1 MAKKEASDLHL
12 KPMRPPLLRI
22 KGKLIPLNTE
32 PLQPKDLEDMLR
44 EILTPAQLHRL
55 EQNQSVDLGYG
66 LHGVG
71 LSLIASDVVRYRP
84 LVILSALGYLAFGI
98 VFLFIDT
105 GLGMPALWV
114 VGNNGSA
121 MLVGA
126 LLLGLVWAQWRHE
139 MRL

>member
-1 MAKKEASDLHL
+1 MQAGHEWLGMGPMPTDPVFEAV
-12 KPMRPPLLRI
+12 MR
-22 KGKLIPLNTE
+22 
-32 PLQPKDLEDMLR
+32 QV
-44 EILTPAQLHRL
+44 
-55 EQNQSVDLGYG
+55 SFSYG

-71 LSLIASDVVRYRP
+71 LLLIASDVARYRP

>member
-1 MAKKEASDLHL
+1 MNTLRLQAWVLGLVGFVELFAFPAAVMPVSWMQAGHEWLGTGPMPTDPVFEAV
-12 KPMRPPLLRI
+12 MR
-22 KGKLIPLNTE
+22 
-32 PLQPKDLEDMLR
+32 QV
-44 EILTPAQLHRL
+44 
-55 EQNQSVDLGYG
+55 SFSYG

-71 LSLIASDVVRYRP
+71 LLLIASDVARYRP